1 MQEVTSSTDRQNG
14 GLIRIGG
21 VAVVLALSLHMFL
34 NGVLKKFPPENP
46 SLAELQ
52 AYLSAEA
59 GTWAVVHGLK
69 YLALVGLVLFA
80 AGVYARTSR
89 TGGALDGGWGVVGL
103 LGTAIHVTNA
113 MVANGIEV
121 LAFYDFARLSEEP
134 NLFWL
139 LFYVV
144 RVLFTAEIVAWGL
157 VIFGFSMAG
166 YQSVRLPRWIT
177 ALGFVSAAACLI
189 SGVFIVSVLTDGWA
203 TTVMN
208 LAAMSG
214 LAWFASVGVFMLL
227 RGES

>member
-1 MQEVTSSTDRQNG
+1 MQEVTPPTVEQNG
-14 GLIRIGG
+14 GLIRLGG
-21 VAVVLALSLHMFL
+21 LAVVLSLSLHMYL
-34 NGVLKKFPPENP
+34 NGALKQFPPENP

-59 GTWAVVHGLK
+59 GTWAIVHGLK

-80 AGVYARTSR
+80 AGVFARTSR
-89 TGGALDGGWGVVGL
+89 GRGVLDGGWGVVGL

-121 LAFYDFARLSEEP
+121 LAFYDFARLSEDP

-166 YQSVRLPRWIT
+166 YKSSRIPRWIS
-177 ALGFVSAAACLI
+177 ALGFLSAAACMI
-189 SGVFIVSVLTDGWA
+189 SGVFIVSVLTEGWA
-203 TTVMN
+203 TTVMDVAG
-208 LAAMSG
+208 LSG
-214 LAWFASVGVFMLL
+214 LAWFASVGVFLLL

>member
-1 MQEVTSSTDRQNG
+1 MQEVTSSTDRRDG

>member
-189 SGVFIVSVLTDGWA
+189 SGVFIVSVLTEGWA
-203 TTVMN
+203 TMVMN

>member
-1 MQEVTSSTDRQNG
+1 MD
-14 GLIRIGG
+14 
-21 VAVVLALSLHMFL
+21 
-34 NGVLKKFPPENP
+34 
-46 SLAELQ
+46 ELQ

-59 GTWAVVHGLK
+59 GTWAIVHGLK

-89 TGGALDGGWGVVGL
+89 TGGGVLDGGWGVVGL

-166 YQSVRLPRWIT
+166 YQSARLPRWIT
-177 ALGFVSAAACLI
+177 ALGFVSAAACMT
-189 SGVFIVSVLTDGWA
+189 SGVFIVSVLTEGWA
-203 TTVMN
+203 TTIMN
-208 LAAMSG
+208 VAALSG
-214 LAWFASVGVFMLL
+214 LAWFASVGIFMLL

>member
-14 GLIRIGG
+14 GLIRVGG